1 MLQVF
6 TFKDKSL
13 FSPIAHDLAFGA
25 EPRLTVQGAAVEVRI
40 AAATLRVWGKVVPG
54 RVEPM
59 SDRDHR
65 DIEATTREKVLDV
78 AHHPEIVFRGEAGAT
93 SVRGML
99 QLAGRTAPLEVAI
112 VREGGRVRGNV
123 EIVPSRWGIKPYSAL
138 FGQLRLQD
146 RVRVEFD
153 IAEPPG

>member
-1 MLQVF
+1 MLQIF

-13 FSPIAHDLAFGA
+13 FSPIAHDLVFGV
-25 EPRLTVQGAAVEVRI
+25 EPRVTVQSGAVEVRI
-40 AAATLRVWGKVVPG
+40 AAATLTVWGKVVGG

-78 AHHPEIVFRGEAGAT
+78 AHHPEIVFRGEVGAT

-99 QLAGRTAPLEVAI
+99 QLAGRTAPLEVAF

-123 EIVPSRWGIKPYSAL
+123 ELVPSRWGIKPYSAL

-153 IAEPPG
+153 VAEPPG